1 MLKLYGL
8 PGACPMAVH
17 IILEH
22 LGVDYEAVMVDRD
35 KLTSPEHLAVNPMG
49 QAPSLET
56 EDGLITES
64 VAMLLHID
72 EKYGQG
78 RVSPPSG
85 SWQRARMMM
94 MMMFMASQEH
104 PAFSLW
110 LRPFRWL
117 EDEAAQEELKE
128 SGRKRFAVCLER
140 LDGWLEGRDWL
151 IGDAMTL
158 ADPLALVHI
167 RWGLR
172 VTPPSNEYPNLWR
185 FAQNMA
191 DVPAVKKVMA
201 DEGVSLDAN
210 P

>member
-8 PGACPMAVH
+8 AGACPMAVH

-22 LGVDYEAVMVDRD
+22 LGVDYEMVLVDRD
-35 KLTSPEHLAVNPMG
+35 KMSSPEHLAVNPMA

-64 VAMLLHID
+64 VAILLHID

-85 SWQRARMMM
+85 SWERARMMM

-117 EDEAAQEELKE
+117 EDEAVQEELKE

-151 IGDAMTL
+151 IGDGMTL

-172 VTPPSNEYPNLWR
+172 VTPPSSEYPNLWR

-191 DVPAVKKVMA
+191 DVPAIKKVMTE
-201 DEGVSLDAN
+201 EGVGLNIN

>member
-17 IILEH
+17 IILEQ
-22 LGVDYEAVMVDRD
+22 LELDYEAVMVDRD
-35 KLTSPEHLAVNPMG
+35 KLTSPEHLAVNPMA

-56 EDGLITES
+56 EDGLLTES
-64 VAMLLHID
+64 VAIMLYID

-78 RVSPPSG
+78 RVSPPPG

-94 MMMFMASQEH
+94 MLLFMASQEH

-110 LRPFRWL
+110 LRPFRWH
-117 EDEAAQEELKE
+117 EDEKAQEELKE
-128 SGRKRFAVCLER
+128 SARKRFALCLER
-140 LDGWLEGRDWL
+140 LDEWLEGRDWL
-151 IGDAMTL
+151 IGDSMTL

-172 VTPPSNEYPNLWR
+172 VEPPSSDYPNLWR
-185 FAQNMA
+185 FAKRMA
-191 DVPAVKKVMA
+191 ELPVVKKVMA
-201 DEGVSLDAN
+201 KEGVSLDG
-210 P
+210 

>member
-22 LGVDYEAVMVDRD
+22 LSVDYEMVMVDRD
-35 KLTSPEHLAVNPMG
+35 KLTSPEHLAVNPMA

-78 RVSPPSG
+78 RTSPPPG

-94 MMMFMASQEH
+94 MLMFMASQEH

-117 EDEAAQEELKE
+117 EDEAEQENLKE
-128 SGRKRFAVCLER
+128 SARKRFAVCLER

-151 IGDAMTL
+151 IGDGMTL

-172 VTPPSNEYPNLWR
+172 VTPPSSEYPNLWR

-191 DVPAVKKVMA
+191 DVPAVRRVMA
-201 DEGVSLDAN
+201 EEGVGLDAN

>member
-172 VTPPSNEYPNLWR
+172 ITPPSNEYPNLWR
-185 FAQNMA
+185 FAQNMVE
-191 DVPAVKKVMA
+191 VPAVKKVMTE
-201 DEGVSLDAN
+201 EGVNLNAN

>member
-78 RVSPPSG
+78 RVSPPAG

-201 DEGVSLDAN
+201 DEGISLDAN

>member
-8 PGACPMAVH
+8 AGACPMAVH

-22 LGVDYEAVMVDRD
+22 LGVDYEMVLVDRD
-35 KLTSPEHLAVNPMG
+35 KMSSPEHLAVNPMA
-49 QAPSLET
+49 QAPSLKT

-64 VAMLLHID
+64 VAILLHID

-85 SWQRARMMM
+85 SWERARMMM

-117 EDEAAQEELKE
+117 EDEAVQEELKE

-151 IGDAMTL
+151 IGDGMTL

-172 VTPPSNEYPNLWR
+172 VTPPSSEYPNLWR

-191 DVPAVKKVMA
+191 DVPAIKKVMTE
-201 DEGVSLDAN
+201 EGVGLNIN

>member
-1 MLKLYGL
+1 
-8 PGACPMAVH
+8 
-17 IILEH
+17 
-22 LGVDYEAVMVDRD
+22 
-35 KLTSPEHLAVNPMG
+35 
-49 QAPSLET
+49 
-56 EDGLITES
+56 
-64 VAMLLHID
+64 
-72 EKYGQG
+72 
-78 RVSPPSG
+78 
-85 SWQRARMMM
+85 MMM

-191 DVPAVKKVMA
+191 DVPAVKKVMTE
-201 DEGVSLDAN
+201 EGVSLDAN

>member
-8 PGACPMAVH
+8 AGACPMAVH

-22 LGVDYEAVMVDRD
+22 LGVDYEMVLVDRD
-35 KLTSPEHLAVNPMG
+35 KMSSLEHLAVNPMA

-56 EDGLITES
+56 EYGLITES
-64 VAMLLHID
+64 VAILLHID

-85 SWQRARMMM
+85 SWERARMMM

-151 IGDAMTL
+151 IGDGMTL

-172 VTPPSNEYPNLWR
+172 VTPPSSEYPNLWR

-191 DVPAVKKVMA
+191 DVPAVKKVMTE
-201 DEGVSLDAN
+201 EGVGLDIN

>member
-8 PGACPMAVH
+8 AGACPMAVH

-22 LGVDYEAVMVDRD
+22 LGVDYEMVLVDRD
-35 KLTSPEHLAVNPMG
+35 KMSSPEHLAVNPMA

-64 VAMLLHID
+64 VAILLHID

-85 SWQRARMMM
+85 SWERARMMM

-151 IGDAMTL
+151 IGDGMTL

-191 DVPAVKKVMA
+191 DVPAVKKVMTE
-201 DEGVSLDAN
+201 EGVGLDIN

>member
-8 PGACPMAVH
+8 PGAYPMAVH

-22 LGVDYEAVMVDRD
+22 LGVDYEMVMVDRD
-35 KLTSPEHLAVNPMG
+35 KLTSPENLAVNPLG
-49 QAPSLET
+49 QVPSLES

-72 EKYGQG
+72 EKFGG
-78 RVSPPSG
+78 RRVSPPPG
-85 SWQRARMMM
+85 SWERARMMM
-94 MMMFMASQEH
+94 MLMFMASQEH

-117 EDEAAQEELKE
+117 EDEGAQEDLKE
-128 SGRKRFAVCLER
+128 SARKRFAVCLQR
-140 LDGWLEGRDWL
+140 LDGWLEGREWL
-151 IGDAMTL
+151 IGEGMTL

-172 VTPPSNEYPNLWR
+172 VTPPSNEYPNIWR
-185 FAQNMA
+185 FAQHMSE
-191 DVPAVKKVMA
+191 VPAVKKVMQ
-201 DEGVSLDAN
+201 DEGVGLDAN

>member
-8 PGACPMAVH
+8 AGACPMAVH

-22 LGVDYEAVMVDRD
+22 LGVDYEMVLVDRD
-35 KLTSPEHLAVNPMG
+35 KMSSPEHLAVNPMA
-49 QAPSLET
+49 QAPSLKT

-64 VAMLLHID
+64 VAILLHID

-85 SWQRARMMM
+85 SWERARMMM

-151 IGDAMTL
+151 IGDGMTL

-172 VTPPSNEYPNLWR
+172 VTPPSSEYPNLWR

-191 DVPAVKKVMA
+191 DVPAVKKVMTE
-201 DEGVSLDAN
+201 EGVGLNIN

>member
-22 LGVDYEAVMVDRD
+22 LGVDYEMVMVDRD
-35 KLTSPEHLAVNPMG
+35 RLASPEHLAVNPMG
-49 QAPSLET
+49 QAPSMET

-78 RVSPPSG
+78 RVSPPPG

-94 MMMFMASQEH
+94 MLMFMASQEH
-104 PAFSLW
+104 PAFGLW
-110 LRPFRWL
+110 LRPFRWH
-117 EDEAAQEELKE
+117 EDAGCQAELKE
-128 SGRKRFAVCLER
+128 SARKRFAVCLER

-172 VTPPSNEYPNLWR
+172 VIPPSYEYPNLWR
-185 FAQNMA
+185 FAQHMA
-191 DVPAVKKVMA
+191 EVPAVKKVME
-201 DEGVSLDAN
+201 DEGVGLNAN

>member
-151 IGDAMTL
+151 IGAAMTL

-191 DVPAVKKVMA
+191 DVPAVKKVMTE
-201 DEGVSLDAN
+201 EGVSLDAN

>member
-1 MLKLYGL
+1 MLKLLGL

-22 LGVDYEAVMVDRD
+22 IGVDYEMIMVDRD

-72 EKYGQG
+72 EKYGDG
-78 RVSPPSG
+78 RISPPPG

-94 MMMFMASQEH
+94 MLMFMASQEH
-104 PAFSLW
+104 PAFGLW
-110 LRPFRWL
+110 LRPFRFH
-117 EDEAAQEELKE
+117 EDADCQVALKE
-128 SGRKRFAVCLER
+128 SARKRFAVCLER
-140 LDGWLEGRDWL
+140 LDGWLEGRNWL
-151 IGDAMTL
+151 IGNGMTL

-172 VTPPSNEYPNLWR
+172 VTPASYEYPNLWR
-185 FAQNMA
+185 FAQHMVE
-191 DVPAVKKVMA
+191 VPAVQKVMA
-201 DEGVSLDAN
+201 DEGVGLDAN

>member
-22 LGVDYEAVMVDRD
+22 LGVDYEAVMVDPD
-35 KLTSPEHLAVNPMG
+35 KLTSPEHLTVNPMG

-78 RVSPPSG
+78 RVSPPFG

-191 DVPAVKKVMA
+191 DVPAVKKVMTE
-201 DEGVSLDAN
+201 EGVSLDAN

>member
-8 PGACPMAVH
+8 AGACPMAVH

-22 LGVDYEAVMVDRD
+22 LGVDYEMVMVDRD
-35 KLTSPEHLAVNPMG
+35 LLMSPEHLAINPMG

-72 EKYGQG
+72 EKFGAG
-78 RVSPPSG
+78 RVSPPAG
-85 SWQRARMMM
+85 SWERARMMM
-94 MMMFMASQEH
+94 MLMFMASQEH

-110 LRPFRWL
+110 LRPSRWVNS
-117 EDEAAQEELKE
+117 EAAQDEL
-128 SGRKRFAVCLER
+128 RKSAQARFAVCLER

-151 IGDAMTL
+151 IGDSMTL

-172 VTPPSNEYPNLWR
+172 VTPPSSEYPNLWR
-185 FAQNMA
+185 FAQRMA
-191 DVPAVKKVMA
+191 EVPAVKKVMA
-201 DEGVSLDAN
+201 DEGVGLDGS
-210 P
+210 

>member
-1 MLKLYGL
+1 MLKLHGL

-22 LGVDYEAVMVDRD
+22 LGVDYEMVMVDRD

-56 EDGLITES
+56 EDGLLTES
-64 VAMLLHID
+64 VAMLLYID

-78 RVSPPSG
+78 RVSPPPA

-94 MMMFMASQEH
+94 MLLFMASQEH

-110 LRPFRWL
+110 LRPFRWHG
-117 EDEAAQEELKE
+117 DERCQEELKE
-128 SGRKRFAVCLER
+128 SARKRFAVCLGR

-151 IGDAMTL
+151 IGDRMSL

-172 VTPPSNEYPNLWR
+172 VTPPSSEYPNLWR
-185 FAQNMA
+185 FAKRMA
-191 DVPAVKKVMA
+191 EIPAVKKVME
-201 DEGVSLDAN
+201 DEGVDLEA
-210 P
+210 

>member
-22 LGVDYEAVMVDRD
+22 LGVDYEMQMVDRE
-35 KLTSPEHLAVNPMG
+35 LLMSPEHLAVNPMG
-49 QAPSLET
+49 QAPSLQT

-72 EKYGQG
+72 EKYGDG
-78 RVSPPSG
+78 RVSPPAG
-85 SWQRARMMM
+85 SWERARMMM
-94 MMMFMASQEH
+94 MLMFMASQEH

-117 EDEAAQEELKE
+117 EGEAAQEELRE
-128 SGRKRFAVCLER
+128 SGRKRFALCLER

-158 ADPLALVHI
+158 ADALALVHI

-172 VTPPSNEYPNLWR
+172 VTPPSSDYPNLWR
-185 FAQNMA
+185 FAQRMA
-191 DVPAVKKVMA
+191 EVSAVKKVMA
-201 DEGVSLDAN
+201 DEGVDLSAE
-210 P
+210 

>member
-8 PGACPMAVH
+8 AGACPMAVH

-22 LGVDYEAVMVDRD
+22 LGVDYEMVLVDRD
-35 KLTSPEHLAVNPMG
+35 KMSSPEHLAVNPMA
-49 QAPSLET
+49 QAPSLKT

-64 VAMLLHID
+64 VAILLHID

-85 SWQRARMMM
+85 SWERARMMM

-117 EDEAAQEELKE
+117 EDEAVQEELKE

-151 IGDAMTL
+151 IGDGMTL

-172 VTPPSNEYPNLWR
+172 VTPPSSEYPNLWR

-191 DVPAVKKVMA
+191 DVPAVKKVMTE
-201 DEGVSLDAN
+201 EGVGLDIN

>member
-8 PGACPMAVH
+8 AGACPMAVH

-22 LGVDYEAVMVDRD
+22 LGVDYEMVLVDRD
-35 KLTSPEHLAVNPMG
+35 KMSSPEHLAVNPMA
-49 QAPSLET
+49 QAPSLKT

-64 VAMLLHID
+64 VAILLHID

-85 SWQRARMMM
+85 SWERARMMM

-151 IGDAMTL
+151 IGDGMTL

-191 DVPAVKKVMA
+191 DVPAVKKVMTE
-201 DEGVSLDAN
+201 EGVGLDIN

>member
-22 LGVDYEAVMVDRD
+22 LGVDYEMAMVDRD
-35 KLTSPEHLAVNPMG
+35 LLTSPEHLAVNPMG

-56 EDGLITES
+56 EEGLITES

-72 EKYGQG
+72 ERYGQG
-78 RVSPPSG
+78 RVSPPPG
-85 SWQRARMMM
+85 SWERARMMM
-94 MMMFMASQEH
+94 LLMFMASQEH

-117 EDEAAQEELKE
+117 EGEAEQEELRE
-128 SGRKRFAVCLER
+128 SARKRFAVCLER
-140 LDGWLEGRDWL
+140 LNGWLEGRDWL
-151 IGDAMTL
+151 IGDGMTL

-172 VTPPSNEYPNLWR
+172 VTPPSSDYANLWR
-185 FAQNMA
+185 FAQRMVE
-191 DVPAVKKVMA
+191 VPAVKKVMA
-201 DEGVSLDAN
+201 DEGVKLAAE
-210 P
+210 

>member
-22 LGVDYEAVMVDRD
+22 LGVDYEMVMVDRD
-35 KLTSPEHLAVNPMG
+35 LLTSPEHLAVNPMG

-78 RVSPPSG
+78 RVSPPAA

-94 MMMFMASQEH
+94 MLLFMASQEH
-104 PAFSLW
+104 LAFSLW

-117 EDEAAQEELKE
+117 EGDEAQEELRE
-128 SGRKRFAVCLER
+128 SARKRFALCLRR

-158 ADPLALVHI
+158 ADSLALVHVI
-167 RWGLR
+167 WGLR
-172 VTPPSNEYPNLWR
+172 VTPPSTEYPNLWR
-185 FAQNMA
+185 FAERMA
-191 DVPAVKKVMA
+191 EVPAVKKVMA
-201 DEGVSLDAN
+201 EEGIRLDG
-210 P
+210 

>member
-78 RVSPPSG
+78 RVSPPFG

-191 DVPAVKKVMA
+191 DVPAVKKVMTE
-201 DEGVSLDAN
+201 EGVSLDAN

>member
-8 PGACPMAVH
+8 AGACPMAVH

-22 LGVDYEAVMVDRD
+22 LGVDYEMVLVDRD
-35 KLTSPEHLAVNPMG
+35 KMSSPEHLAVNPMA
-49 QAPSLET
+49 QAPSLKT

-64 VAMLLHID
+64 VAILLHID

-85 SWQRARMMM
+85 SWERARMMM

-151 IGDAMTL
+151 IGDGMTL

-172 VTPPSNEYPNLWR
+172 VTPPSSEYPNLWR

-191 DVPAVKKVMA
+191 DVPAIKKVMTE
-201 DEGVSLDAN
+201 EGVGLDIN

>member
-1 MLKLYGL
+1 MMKLYGL

-22 LGVDYEAVMVDRD
+22 LDVDYEMVMVDRD
-35 KLTSPEHLAVNPMG
+35 LLTSPEHLAVNPMG

-78 RVSPPSG
+78 RVSPPPG

-94 MMMFMASQEH
+94 MLMFMASQEH

-117 EDEAAQEELKE
+117 EDEGHQEELRE
-128 SGRKRFAVCLER
+128 SARLRFAVCLQR

-151 IGDAMTL
+151 IGDGMTL

-172 VTPPSNEYPNLWR
+172 VTPPSSEYPNLWR
-185 FAQNMA
+185 FAKRMA
-191 DVPAVKKVMA
+191 EIPAVKKVMD
-201 DEGVSLDAN
+201 DEGVGLDGE
-210 P
+210 

>member
-191 DVPAVKKVMA
+191 DVPAVKKVMTE
-201 DEGVSLDAN
+201 EGVSLDAN

>member
-8 PGACPMAVH
+8 AGACPMAVH

-22 LGVDYEAVMVDRD
+22 LGVDYEMVLVDRD
-35 KLTSPEHLAVNPMG
+35 KMSSPEHLAVNPMA

-56 EDGLITES
+56 EDGLTTES
-64 VAMLLHID
+64 VAILLHID

-85 SWQRARMMM
+85 SWERARMMM

-117 EDEAAQEELKE
+117 EDEAVQEELKE

-151 IGDAMTL
+151 IGDGMTL

-172 VTPPSNEYPNLWR
+172 VTPPSSEYPNLWR

-191 DVPAVKKVMA
+191 DVPAIKKVMTE
-201 DEGVSLDAN
+201 EGVGLNIN

>member
-8 PGACPMAVH
+8 AGACPMAVH

-22 LGVDYEAVMVDRD
+22 LGVDYEMVLVDRD
-35 KLTSPEHLAVNPMG
+35 KMSSPEHLAVNPMA
-49 QAPSLET
+49 QAPSLKT

-64 VAMLLHID
+64 VAILLHID

-85 SWQRARMMM
+85 SWERARMMM

-151 IGDAMTL
+151 IGDGMTL

-172 VTPPSNEYPNLWR
+172 VTPPSSEYPNLWR

-191 DVPAVKKVMA
+191 DVPAIKKVMTE
-201 DEGVSLDAN
+201 EGVGLNIN

>member
-1 MLKLYGL
+1 
-8 PGACPMAVH
+8 MAVH

-22 LGVDYEAVMVDRD
+22 LGVDYEMVLVDRD
-35 KLTSPEHLAVNPMG
+35 KMSSPEHLAVNPMA
-49 QAPSLET
+49 QAPSLKT

-64 VAMLLHID
+64 VAILLHID

-85 SWQRARMMM
+85 SWERARMMM

-117 EDEAAQEELKE
+117 EDEAVQEELKE

-151 IGDAMTL
+151 IGDGMTL

-172 VTPPSNEYPNLWR
+172 VTPPSSEYPNLWR

-191 DVPAVKKVMA
+191 DVPAIKKVMTE
-201 DEGVSLDAN
+201 EGVGLDIN

>member
-94 MMMFMASQEH
+94 IMMFMASQEH
-104 PAFSLW
+104 PAFGLW

-191 DVPAVKKVMA
+191 DVPAVKKVMTE
-201 DEGVSLDAN
+201 EGVSLDAN